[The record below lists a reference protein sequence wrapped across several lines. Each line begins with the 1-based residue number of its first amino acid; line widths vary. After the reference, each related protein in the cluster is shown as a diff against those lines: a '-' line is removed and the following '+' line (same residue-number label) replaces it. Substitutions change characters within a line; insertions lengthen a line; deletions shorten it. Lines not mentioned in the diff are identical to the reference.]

1 MSEAPITERRHA
13 ADAAD
18 ITYFQTKDFAR
29 SLQRALATGGQ
40 NRKKHDKVRVVLG
53 SLDQP
58 NPFLTLTVTNN
69 GEKRIKNCVKYD
81 LGDGWRLVT
90 QQTAN
95 QVRVPFR
102 RKP

>member
-40 NRKKHDKVRVVLG
+40 NRKKHDKVRVG
-53 SLDQP
+53 
-58 NPFLTLTVTNN
+58 T
-69 GEKRIKNCVKYD
+69 
-81 LGDGWRLVT
+81 
-90 QQTAN
+90 
-95 QVRVPFR
+95 